1 MKFLKEAL
9 RKIIQEELQSVLKE
23 QTSFDPGMSMARQTP
38 ASLEDLAVGRVDVVG
53 GIGFYTKKYYEFF
66 ISTYACWHSNF
77 LEIKKYKA
85 LISYWTKYQKSVVH
99 GV

>member
-53 GIGFYTKKYYEFF
+53 KPMK
-66 ISTYACWHSNF
+66 
-77 LEIKKYKA
+77 IKGKRGNP
-85 LISYWTKYQKSVVH
+85 LFYQKNNKHKKVISVDN
-99 GV
+99 GTTIFFNYSYFAK